1 MALPSSGQLSLD
13 DIQTEFGGSN
23 PIGLSEYYG
32 VASGVPSSG
41 TIDISDFYG
50 TSATATGQT
59 MQVREDAVTN
69 ASNVARRV
77 GFQLTNG
84 GDFHHPE
91 VGNYDPWSNSFGSL
105 QNYNSLITGG
115 SITGITLANY
125 DGSSISSNAD
135 YLVAV
140 ISTDRTTDGGWSSC
154 SIAMTGHPTFGNYTH
169 TLNRTSASGF
179 SRHSR
184 LASYRSTTRYKWY
197 YIIGTYSANS
207 DNDKF
212 WSSMLYQATNSGS
225 ATINFS

>member
-59 MQVREDAVTN
+59 MQVREDGVSN
-69 ASNVARRV
+69 ATGIAKRV

-91 VGNYDPWSNSFGSL
+91 AGNYDPWSNSFGSL

-115 SITGITLANY
+115 DITGITLANY
-125 DGSSISSNAD
+125 YDTAISNTAN

-140 ISTDRTTDGGWSSC
+140 ISTTRTTNGGWSSC

-179 SRHSR
+179 SRHER
-184 LASYRSTTRYKWY
+184 LAGYRSPTR
-197 YIIGTYSANS
+197 S
-207 DNDKF
+207 
-212 WSSMLYQATNSGS
+212 LYL
-225 ATINFS
+225 IHI